1 MRTLWPWYVFTTMFV
16 EMSYRQRVLS
26 SLPESS
32 CVVDRKSTACTAE
45 ACGCT
50 WRSIVLVSTSNSF
63 TFPFSSPAAS
73 SFPSWRKLPKH
84 HAALAARPEYAMS
97 MKREKLLT
105 RWRVSPEYKT
115 TLAMMQGEQ
124 ALLGS
129 RRHCEVVRRCCGKRD
144 VIYRAALHISKMNGK
159 RTSRVSFKFRNDFHH
174 ISTPVTSRPC
184 TYSRV
189 YSRNAQWDSFSGLKA
204 CTQFQ
209 TLKTN

>member
-50 WRSIVLVSTSNSF
+50 WRSIVFVSTSNNF

-105 RWRVSPEYKT
+105 R
-115 TLAMMQGEQ
+115 
-124 ALLGS
+124 
-129 RRHCEVVRRCCGKRD
+129 
-144 VIYRAALHISKMNGK
+144 
-159 RTSRVSFKFRNDFHH
+159 
-174 ISTPVTSRPC
+174 
-184 TYSRV
+184 
-189 YSRNAQWDSFSGLKA
+189 
-204 CTQFQ
+204 
-209 TLKTN
+209 

>member
-73 SFPSWRKLPKH
+73 SFPSWRKLP
-84 HAALAARPEYAMS
+84 EYAMS

-115 TLAMMQGEQ
+115 TLVPDDTAKWYGAAAENAM
-124 ALLGS
+124 
-129 RRHCEVVRRCCGKRD
+129 
-144 VIYRAALHISKMNGK
+144 
-159 RTSRVSFKFRNDFHH
+159 
-174 ISTPVTSRPC
+174 
-184 TYSRV
+184 
-189 YSRNAQWDSFSGLKA
+189 
-204 CTQFQ
+204 
-209 TLKTN
+209 